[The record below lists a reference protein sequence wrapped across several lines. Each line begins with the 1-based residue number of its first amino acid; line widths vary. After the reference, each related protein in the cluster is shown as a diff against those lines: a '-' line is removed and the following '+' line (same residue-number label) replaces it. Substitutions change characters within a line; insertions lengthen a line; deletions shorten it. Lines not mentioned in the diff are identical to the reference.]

1 MIFVLKSRTDLCGFF
16 ILKKQYS
23 PFQLA
28 WSRFLRIRSA
38 VIALGFILIWLFLA
52 VFSAWIVP
60 DKSENANTQLPELSG
75 LKPLTSVVF
84 LMDEKEGVP
93 IEKSGRGWVEFGSD
107 IPVAKT
113 VIESEL
119 DKRTYLLGNDR
130 FGRDVLSRLVLG
142 SRYSLAVGFVSV
154 VISLI
159 VGCLIG
165 ALAGYYRGWVDTCL
179 SWFTTVIWS
188 VPLMLLVIA
197 ITMALGKGLLPL
209 FLAIGLATWVD
220 VARVVRGQVL
230 SLREKEYIEACRSFG
245 YSDLRIIFIHIL
257 PNLSGILLVLA
268 SSNFA
273 SAILLESG
281 LNFLGLG
288 AQPPIPTW
296 GNMIRDHIG
305 YLFAGNGMA
314 LFAPS
319 ICVFLIV
326 LAFSTVGNA
335 LRDAMDVK
343 YLEKS

>member
-1 MIFVLKSRTDLCGFF
+1 MALARFSR
-16 ILKKQYS
+16 IK
-23 PFQLA
+23 
-28 WSRFLRIRSA
+28 SA
-38 VIALGFILIWLFLA
+38 VFALGFIFLWLFLA
-52 VFSAWIVP
+52 VFAQIIVP
-60 DKSENANTQLPELSG
+60 DSSENANTQLPEIAGMAPFSKVYFIEVNSVS
-75 LKPLTSVVF
+75 KPVEKINGRWF
-84 LMDEKEGVP
+84 LMGSEIPLSQFSSKGVNSYK
-93 IEKSGRGWVEFGSD
+93 IF
-107 IPVAKT
+107 I
-113 VIESEL
+113 
-119 DKRTYLLGNDR
+119 LGTDR
-130 FGRDVLSRLVLG
+130 FGRDVFSRLVLG

-154 VISLI
+154 LISLL
-159 VGCLIG
+159 VGAIIG
-165 ALAGYYRGWVDTCL
+165 ALAGYYRGWVDGVL

-188 VPLMLLVIA
+188 VPLMLMVIA

-230 SLREKEYIEACRSFG
+230 SLREKEYIEACKAFG
-245 YSDLRIIFIHIL
+245 FGDFRIIIIHIL

-305 YLFAGNGMA
+305 YLFAGNEMA

-326 LAFSTVGNA
+326 LAFSSVGNA

-343 YLEKS
+343 YLEKT

>member
-1 MIFVLKSRTDLCGFF
+1 MKFVLKSRTDLCGFF

-28 WSRFLRIRSA
+28 LARFIKIKSA
-38 VIALGFILIWLFLA
+38 VFALGFIVLWLFLS
-52 VFSAWIVP
+52 VFANFFVP
-60 DKSENANTQLPELSG
+60 DSSENANTQLPEIAGMEPFS
-75 LKPLTSVVF
+75 KVYFYKS
-84 LMDEKEGVP
+84 DSSSKP
-93 IEKSGRGWVEFGSD
+93 IEKINGKWF
-107 IPVAKT
+107 
-113 VIESEL
+113 
-119 DKRTYLLGNDR
+119 LLGSNIPIVQLSSKEIISNKLFVLGTDR
-130 FGRDVLSRLVLG
+130 FGRDVFSRLVLG

-154 VISLI
+154 LISLL
-159 VGCLIG
+159 VGAIIG
-165 ALAGYYRGWVDTCL
+165 ALAGYYRGWVDGLL

-188 VPLMLLVIA
+188 VPLMLMVIA

-230 SLREKEYIEACRSFG
+230 SLREKEYIEACKAFG
-245 YSDLRIIFIHIL
+245 FGDFRIILIHIL

-305 YLFAGNGMA
+305 YLFAGNKMA

-326 LAFSTVGNA
+326 LAFSSVGNA

>member
-1 MIFVLKSRTDLCGFF
+1 MTRF
-16 ILKKQYS
+16 I
-23 PFQLA
+23 
-28 WSRFLRIRSA
+28 RIKSA
-38 VIALGFILIWLFLA
+38 VAALSFIFFWLFLS
-52 VFSAWIVP
+52 VFANFIILDS
-60 DKSENANTQLPELSG
+60 SENANSQYPEIAGLPPFSKVNFIEDFADF
-75 LKPLTSVVF
+75 K
-84 LMDEKEGVP
+84 P
-93 IEKSGRGWVEFGSD
+93 IEENNGEWFLFGSN
-107 IPVAKT
+107 IPIANAASKGK
-113 VIESEL
+113 ISS
-119 DKRTYLLGNDR
+119 RFFFLGTDR
-130 FGRDVLSRLVLG
+130 FGRDVFSRLVLG

-154 VISLI
+154 LISLL
-159 VGCLIG
+159 VGAIIG
-165 ALAGYYRGWVDTCL
+165 ALAGYFRGWIDGVL
-179 SWFTTVIWS
+179 GWFTSVIWS
-188 VPLMLLVIA
+188 VPLMLMVIA

-230 SLREKEYIEACRSFG
+230 SLREKEYIEACKAFG
-245 YSDLRIIFIHIL
+245 FGDFRIIMVHIL

-296 GNMIRDHIG
+296 GNMIRDHVG

-319 ICVFLIV
+319 VCVFLIV
-326 LAFSTVGNA
+326 LAFSSVGNA

>member
-1 MIFVLKSRTDLCGFF
+1 MCGFF

-38 VIALGFILIWLFLA
+38 VFALGFILTWLLLAIFAFL
-52 VFSAWIVP
+52 IVP
-60 DKSENANTQLPELSG
+60 DSSENANTQLPELAG
-75 LKPLTSVVF
+75 LKPFSSVQF
-84 LMDEKEGVP
+84 LENELGSRP
-93 IEKSGRGWVEFGSD
+93 IEKVGSGWVEFGSD
-107 IPVAKT
+107 IP
-113 VIESEL
+113 IEQAILESKL
-119 DKRTYLLGNDR
+119 INRTYLLGTDR
-130 FGRDVLSRLVLG
+130 FGRDVLSRLILG
-142 SRYSLAVGFVSV
+142 SRYSLAVGLVSV
-154 VISLI
+154 LISLLI
-159 VGCLIG
+159 GCLVG
-165 ALAGYYRGWVDTCL
+165 ALAGYYRGWVDACL

-209 FLAIGLATWVD
+209 FWAIGLATWVD

-245 YSDLRIIFIHIL
+245 YSDLRIILVHIL

-314 LFAPS
+314 LFSPS